1 MTNQPIQV
9 NTNFF
14 TVQGIDYTST
24 YGACSTTDNFNVLYD
39 KVVKFSGDLKYS
51 CNYLKSSGL
60 TYAALSSL
68 QVFNNLYKL
77 MSDVNDFYIGIYG
90 NSNFNYIKDW
100 LKVQIKDTKSALE
113 TSINTDQNIPRRLLL
128 FVGYNKM
135 GANGDEQY
143 YVSSA
148 SLQFT
153 DYIKASEITTTYVQ
167 FTFEVKFEE
176 LMKDEIENEKPKTPS
191 IFPQFPTDIF
201 YPIWYEGGSLLEFS
215 YVLVG
220 ILLFCLQ
227 EMNQH

>member
-153 DYIKASEITTTYVQ
+153 DYMCGLHLFSLSRGCGGGRGAADAGTSSFCAHFIFKPRP
-167 FTFEVKFEE
+167 TFSF
-176 LMKDEIENEKPKTPS
+176 
-191 IFPQFPTDIF
+191 
-201 YPIWYEGGSLLEFS
+201 
-215 YVLVG
+215 
-220 ILLFCLQ
+220 
-227 EMNQH
+227 